1 MKLTIITINYNNQ
14 DGLKRTLE
22 SVATQNSK
30 DFEYIVIDGGSTD
43 GSVEVLK
50 KYSECITNWISEPD
64 KGIYNAMN
72 KGVRLAHGQY
82 VLFVNSGDALNN
94 PNVVDS
100 FNKCK
105 IDSDFITGIE
115 RFVCYNNDQKIVQ
128 STNLPHRKI
137 VSDIFLTSSISHG
150 STFIKTQLL
159 RDNPY
164 DETLSIVSDWKFFL
178 YELIIKQSSYSSWDY
193 PVNDFDSSG
202 ISNTSTEKRDK
213 ERQLFLD
220 TIAPRRLIND
230 YISLLNGRTE
240 LDRMIRNERQD
251 GVFVKLLTFF
261 GRSILKTSKLIKRC
275 KPKH

>member
-72 KGVRLAHGQY
+72 KGMRLAHGQY

-94 PNVVDS
+94 PNVVVS

-105 IDSDFITGIE
+105 IDADFITGIE